1 LNKGYMGKVL
11 LVDLESGSITIE
23 EIPDS
28 VYETYLAG
36 EGLAAY
42 LLYKWIPAG
51 ADPLGPEN
59 VLGMVPGLLTG
70 TGSLFTG
77 RWSAVCKSPL
87 TGGAFGFA
95 NCGGNF
101 APKIKRCGYDG
112 IFFRGISPKP
122 VYLYVDNGN
131 AKLRDASHLWG
142 KDAIETE
149 DLLMKEGGLGS
160 RVACIG
166 PAGEKISLISGI
178 VNDGGRIAAR
188 NGVGAVMGS
197 KRLKAVL
204 LSGKKRVGVRN
215 PLAMKYLS
223 KKCSKWIKLMPPLIK
238 DINYPFGQM
247 LRLSPI
253 QMAIPGLMAVMQLR
267 QMGTICINQMA
278 VEQGDAPVKNWKG
291 SNLDYRYE
299 QSKNVSPETIL
310 AREYEKY
317 HCYSCPLGCGGKL
330 SLPGKEGG
338 HTHKPE
344 YETVTALGAMS
355 LNSDLDGILQMQ
367 EMLNR
372 AGMDTISAGSIVA
385 FAFECYEEGL
395 LTKEDTGGL
404 ELVWGNSQAVISLIE
419 KMIAREGIGDI
430 LADGVKIA
438 AKRIG
443 KGADQYAMHIGGQE
457 TAMHDGRNDP
467 GNVVHFASEPSPG
480 RHTNGSQLFYELF
493 ALWKAMPELPKAA
506 PLYLKKSRFHSDEE
520 KSVISAA
527 MSKYM
532 NIGNAC
538 GFCLFGLQM
547 GTQFIPVF
555 DWINAATGWDLSPRD
570 YMAIGARIQ
579 TLKQAFNIKQ
589 GFDPASV
596 KVNERLLG
604 LTPMEGANK
613 GHTFDLYK
621 IRSDYWD
628 LFGWDRETGR
638 PTAAAIADLKLDG
651 LP

>member
-1 LNKGYMGKVL
+1 MNKGYMGKIL
-11 LVDLESGSITIE
+11 LVDLDKGAISIE
-23 EIPDS
+23 EIPDR
-28 VYETYLAG
+28 VYENFLAG
-36 EGLAAY
+36 EGLGIY

-59 VLGMVPGLLTG
+59 VLGFLPGLLTG
-70 TGSLFTG
+70 TGSLFSG

-87 TGGAFGFA
+87 TGTFGFA

-101 APKIKRCGYDG
+101 SPMIKHCGYDG
-112 IFFRGISPKP
+112 IFFKGISSKP
-122 VYLYVDNGN
+122 VYLFVDTGK
-131 AKLRDASHLWG
+131 AELRDASHVWG
-142 KDAIETE
+142 KDAVESE
-149 DLLMKEGGLGS
+149 DLLMAEGGLGS

-166 PAGEKISLISGI
+166 PAGEKVSLISGI
-178 VNDGGRIAAR
+178 CNDSGRLAAR

-197 KRLKAVL
+197 KRLKAVVL
-204 LSGKKRVGVRN
+204 NGKRRIGVRN
-215 PLAMKYLS
+215 RLHMKDLS
-223 KKCSKWIKLMPPLIK
+223 KKCNRWIKYQPKKMQDLHYYIGA
-238 DINYPFGQM
+238 FQ
-247 LRLSPI
+247 RFSPV
-253 QMAIPGLMAVMQLR
+253 QMALNGPMVMLLLRAFGTNALNQL
-267 QMGTICINQMA
+267 A
-278 VEQGDAPVKNWKG
+278 VENGDAPVKNWKG
-291 SNLDYRYE
+291 SNLDYGKEKSR
-299 QSKNVSPETIL
+299 SVSSQAIVE
-310 AREYEKY
+310 REFVKY
-317 HCYSCPLGCGGKL
+317 HCYSCPLGCGGKVF
-330 SLPGKEGG
+330 LPGKYGG